1 MKCSACGEMHLRR
14 NMRKIY
20 IAENCFVAVTTSR
33 IGGEYGA
40 ICNPKVLINNEKVGD
55 AVYEKSIRE
64 YVVKQG
70 VCKNGALHKKS
81 IKYVSA
87 NGQSYAVKMLEE
99 KLTEDELD
107 VVRRGRNANPHSS
120 AKNADIVDYKYA
132 TGFEALI
139 GYLYLTKQ
147 NDRLKEI
154 LEKE

>member
-1 MKCSACGEMHLRR
+1 MKKE
-14 NMRKIY
+14 
-20 IAENCFVAVTTSR
+20 E
-33 IGGEYGA
+33 
-40 ICNPKVLINNEKVGD
+40 VLQYSSLVLAYMGD

-70 VCKNGALHKKS
+70 VSKNGVLHKKS

-120 AKNADIVDYKYA
+120 AKNADIIDYKYA

-139 GYLYLTKQ
+139 GYLYLTEQ
-147 NDRLKEI
+147 LERMEEI
-154 LEKE
+154 IAETIEIINNK

>member
-1 MKCSACGEMHLRR
+1 MKKE
-14 NMRKIY
+14 
-20 IAENCFVAVTTSR
+20 E
-33 IGGEYGA
+33 
-40 ICNPKVLINNEKVGD
+40 VLQYSSLVLAYMGD
-55 AVYEKSIRE
+55 AVYEKSVRE

-99 KLTEDELD
+99 KLTGDELD

-139 GYLYLTKQ
+139 GYLYLTEQ
-147 NDRLKEI
+147 YERMEEI
-154 LEKE
+154 IKLTIEIINNK